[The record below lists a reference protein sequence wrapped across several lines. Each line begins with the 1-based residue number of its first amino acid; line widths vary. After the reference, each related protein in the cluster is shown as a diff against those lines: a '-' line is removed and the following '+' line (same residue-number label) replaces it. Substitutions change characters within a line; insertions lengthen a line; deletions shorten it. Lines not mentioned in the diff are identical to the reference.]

1 MAKLSKRL
9 KKLSGLVD
17 QNKAYSLEDALNII
31 GQYSTEGKAKFNETV
46 DVVFKLGVDP
56 RQSDQMVRG
65 VVAMPNGLGK
75 QVRVAVFVKP
85 ERIQE
90 AKEAG
95 ADVVGSDELVE
106 EVKNGKV
113 DFDLCIAT
121 PDMMVKVGTL
131 GKILGPKGLMP
142 NPKLGTVSNDIA
154 AAVKQAKSGQ
164 VEYKT
169 EKAGLIHAGVGK
181 VNFEAGALKE
191 NILAL
196 YSAVVSA
203 KPASSKGIYMQKMH
217 LSTTMGPAI
226 LLDLQKVVS

>member
-9 KKLSGLVD
+9 KKSFELVSEN
-17 QNKAYSLEDALNII
+17 QVYSLDEALQIVKK
-31 GQYSTEGKAKFNETV
+31 YAVEAKTKFDETV

-75 QVRVAVFVKP
+75 QVRVAVFAKP
-85 ERIQE
+85 ERMEE
-90 AKEAG
+90 AKKAG
-95 ADVVGSDELVE
+95 ADVVGGDDLVE
-106 EVKNGKV
+106 EVKNGRL

-131 GKILGPKGLMP
+131 GKVLGPKGMMP

-169 EKAGLIHAGVGK
+169 EKAGLVHAGVGK
-181 VNFEAGALKE
+181 VSFEESSLKE
-191 NILAL
+191 NIIAL
-196 YSAVVSA
+196 YHALINA
-203 KPASSKGIYMQKMH
+203 KPSSSKGVYMQKMH
-217 LSTTMGPAI
+217 LSTSMGPSI
-226 LLDLQKVVS
+226 PLDIQKVVS